1 MSFSSDVK
9 EELNCIQTLA
19 NKELVKSELQG
30 YMISNN
36 VKLIKKGT
44 KSKIKFSTES
54 EYNINR
60 FARLLSNC
68 QIQDYNIQMQGK
80 NYLIEITMN
89 LLADIVEVTEIG
101 IEIKNKQI
109 NSKQI
114 NNSDNAKAVIRGAFL
129 GAGSINNPEN
139 SNHLEVQLSNKEN
152 CKFIEQLLSQF
163 GISAKIISE
172 KTIYLKDGEE
182 ISKFLAC
189 IGANKSV
196 LKFEDIRVKHE
207 MSNKINRLVN
217 CEGANLNKIINASI
231 EQIEAIN
238 KLKREN
244 KFENLDDNLKE
255 IANLRLENP
264 NVNLSEL
271 GRMLKSPIGKSGV
284 NYRLKKIIELSK

>member
-30 YMISNN
+30 YSISNN
-36 VKLIKKGT
+36 VKLVNKGT
-44 KSKIKFSTES
+44 KNIIRFSTES

-68 QIQDYNIQMQGK
+68 QIQEYKIQMQGK
-80 NYLIEITMN
+80 NYVIELVSD
-89 LLADIVEVTEIG
+89 LLKDIVEIADTG
-101 IEIKNKQI
+101 IQIRENQISNKE
-109 NSKQI
+109 
-114 NNSDNAKAVIRGAFL
+114 NAKATIRGAFL
-129 GAGSINNPEN
+129 GSGSINNPEN
-139 SNHLEVQLSNKEN
+139 SNHLEVELSSKKN
-152 CKFIEQLLSQF
+152 CIFIEELLKQF
-163 GISAKIISE
+163 DIKSKRLSE
-172 KTIYLKDGEE
+172 NRIYIKDGEE

-207 MSNKINRLVN
+207 MNNKINRLVN
-217 CEGANLNKIINASI
+217 CEGANLNKIMNASI

-244 KFENLDDNLKE
+244 KFESLDDNLKE

-264 NVNLSEL
+264 NANLTEL
-271 GRMLKSPIGKSGV
+271 GQMLKIPVGKSGV

>member
-1 MSFSSDVK
+1 MSFSSEVK
-9 EELNCIQTLA
+9 EELNCVQTLA

-30 YMISNN
+30 YLISNN

-68 QIQDYNIQMQGK
+68 QIQDFSIQMQGK

-89 LLADIVEVTEIG
+89 LLANIVEVTEIG

-109 NSKQI
+109 N
-114 NNSDNAKAVIRGAFL
+114 NLENAKAVIRGAFL

-139 SNHLEVQLSNKEN
+139 SNHLEVQLSNREN
-152 CKFIEQLLSQF
+152 CEFLEELLKQF

-238 KLKREN
+238 KLKREK

-271 GRMLKSPIGKSGV
+271 GKMLKSPIGKSGV
-284 NYRLKKIIELSK
+284 NYRFKKIIELSK

>member
-30 YMISNN
+30 YLISNN
-36 VKLIKKGT
+36 VKIIEKGT
-44 KSKIKFSTES
+44 KRKIRFSTES

-68 QIQDYNIQMQGK
+68 KIQEYKIQMQGK
-80 NYLIEITMN
+80 NYVIELALE
-89 LLADIVEVTEIG
+89 LLRNIIEVTDIGIKIERNEIG
-101 IEIKNKQI
+101 SRE
-109 NSKQI
+109 
-114 NNSDNAKAVIRGAFL
+114 NAKATIRGAFL
-129 GAGSINNPEN
+129 GSGSINNPEN
-139 SNHLEVQLSNKEN
+139 SNHLEVQLSNEINCTCIEELLEQFDIKAKRLSEN
-152 CKFIEQLLSQF
+152 R
-163 GISAKIISE
+163 
-172 KTIYLKDGEE
+172 IYIKDGEE

-196 LKFEDIRVKHE
+196 LKFEDIRLKHE
-207 MSNKINRLVN
+207 MNNKINRLVN
-217 CEGANLNKIINASI
+217 CEGANLNKIMNASI

-244 KFENLDDNLKE
+244 KFKNLDDNLKE

-264 NVNLSEL
+264 NANLTEL
-271 GRMLKSPIGKSGV
+271 GQMLKIPVGKSGV
-284 NYRLKKIIELSK
+284 NYRLRKIIELSK

>member
-1 MSFSSDVK
+1 MSFSSDIK

-30 YMISNN
+30 YLISNN

-68 QIQDYNIQMQGK
+68 QIQDFSIQMQGK

-109 NSKQI
+109 N
-114 NNSDNAKAVIRGAFL
+114 NLENAKAVIRGAFL

-163 GISAKIISE
+163 GINAKIISE

-238 KLKREN
+238 KLKREK

-271 GRMLKSPIGKSGV
+271 GKMLKSPIGKSGV